1 MEDTALHT
9 PLAGDLAARTAARD
23 GAAPDHADAAP
34 AATAPGISAAEARK
48 AAKKPAVPVKETSS
62 YSAQHLVAR
71 YVIFAVGVLIN
82 SFGVALITKG
92 ALGTSPISGIPYV
105 LSLQFTS
112 LSFGMTTFV
121 FNLLFIALQIVLLR
135 RDFQPIQLLQLVVN
149 VVFSEFIDVS
159 TGLLGFFEPA
169 NLAVQLLCVVLGCV
183 VLAFG
188 ISIEVAPNVIL
199 VPGEGAV
206 RAIAARCTARFGTVK
221 ICFDMTLV
229 AIALVLSLIFF
240 HGIQGLGLG
249 TIISALAVG
258 KVVNLFNTYLPF
270 LERIRQLAR

>member
-1 MEDTALHT
+1 MES
-9 PLAGDLAARTAARD
+9 TAAQNGLVSEVAKVAPSQAD
-23 GAAPDHADAAP
+23 GAKEP
-34 AATAPGISAAEARK
+34 AAEA
-48 AAKKPAVPVKETSS
+48 ASKKPAIQIKETSS
-62 YSAQHLVAR
+62 YSAQHLALR

-112 LSFGMTTFV
+112 FSFGATTFV
-121 FNLLFIALQIVLLR
+121 FNLLFIALQMVLLR

-149 VVFSEFIDVS
+149 VVFSEFIDIS
-159 TGLLGFFEPA
+159 TFLLGFFEPTSIV
-169 NLAVQLLCVVLGCV
+169 VQLACVVLGCM

-229 AIALVLSLIFF
+229 VIALILSFIFF

-258 KVVNLFNTYLPF
+258 KVVNLCNMHLPF